1 MEKVKVINKKTK
13 VTKIVEKKFASD
25 YLGTKEWEL
34 AKEENK
40 KFELPKID
48 INKEEK

>member
-25 YLGTKEWEL
+25 YLGTKVWEL

-40 KFELPKID
+40 KFELPKNNKI
-48 INKEEK
+48 KEEK